1 MSHKESWYDSLISLE
16 VRTVITHVLYYIF
29 LISDVFEKLE
39 LEFDLVIF

>member
-29 LISDVFEKLE
+29 FDLRFFEKSE
-39 LEFDLVIF
+39 LEFDLGIF